1 MSQTKSNK
9 SLFRIHVTPQ
19 LKAQKHFRARVSKD
33 DEIIGAETPVY
44 ISAGNQ
50 GISNYYTHLVVKE
63 YDQKGLYKGKFR
75 FAKSFSDA
83 TEGEQVTPIAIR
95 YIENCPSLDEKWQDD
110 NNFKPA
116 TAMAHVGWLL
126 PADSIHEYDEE
137 KTDPL
142 FIEFLK
148 HHQSNGSN
156 PNRDTKN
163 AIVYIEI
170 DSVKNIDNRKGE
182 LKRELEQLKFIESIH
197 DKDSLVNIYSSIL
210 GIDIN
215 YDITTKR
222 DEVLKVIDELGVAK
236 FLEQLSTW
244 RNNYVS
250 TLNGYIANGD
260 VVLSGG
266 KFYKGKNPDPLF
278 KTVELKSKAVDQLV
292 EELVGHVLSNV
303 QVYAEF
309 ELLKIK

>member
-9 SLFRIHVTPQ
+9 KLFRIHVTPN
-19 LKAQKHFRARVSKD
+19 LKPQKHFRARVSKD
-33 DEIIGAETPVY
+33 DEVIGAETPIY

-63 YDQKGLYKGKFR
+63 YDSKGLYKGKFR
-75 FAKSFSDA
+75 FASSFADA
-83 TEGEQVTPIAIR
+83 KDGEQVTPIAIR
-95 YIENCPSLDEKWQDD
+95 YVENCSSLDEKWQDD

-126 PADSIHEYDEE
+126 PANSIHEYDEE

-142 FIEFLK
+142 FIEFLR

-163 AIVYIEI
+163 AIVFIEI
-170 DSVKNIDNRKGE
+170 DSVKNIDTRKDN
-182 LKRELEQLKFIESIH
+182 LKRDLKQLKFIESIH
-197 DKDSLVNIYSSIL
+197 DNDNLVNIYSSIL
-210 GIDIN
+210 GIDRN

-222 DEVLKVIDELGVAK
+222 DEVLKLIDELGINK
-236 FLEQLSTW
+236 FLEQVSTW
-244 RNNYVS
+244 RQNYIS

-278 KTVELKSKAVDQLV
+278 KTIELKSKATDKLI
-292 EELVGHVLSNV
+292 EELIDHVLENLE
-303 QVYAEF
+303 VYAEF
-309 ELLKIK
+309 ESLKIK